1 MSKKEQ
7 IITAAT
13 QLFSEKGFD
22 KTSMNEICE
31 AAEVSKGLVYHHF
44 KSKDEILKEI
54 FEQTTEQMMRMTPSN
69 EGATPNE
76 RIVALLET
84 FFTQLESDKQLFKLN
99 MNMMFQASTK
109 ELLSS
114 LLKQRAS
121 GLLDSVTSVFD
132 QMDAGQSRIR
142 SYLFIAELDGIAMDY
157 LNVYEDYPLEEIK
170 QYLIT
175 KYKNSK

>member
-7 IITAAT
+7 VIAAAT

-31 AAEVSKGLVYHHF
+31 AAQVSKGLVYHHF

-54 FEQTTEQMMRMTPSN
+54 FEQTTEQMMQMTPSD
-69 EGATPNE
+69 EGVAPNE
-76 RIVALLET
+76 QIVSLLEA

-99 MNMMFQASTK
+99 MNVMFQASTK

-121 GLLDSVTSVFD
+121 GLLDSVILMFN
-132 QMDAGQSRIR
+132 QIDAEQSRMR

-157 LNVYEDYPLEEIK
+157 LNVYEDYPLQEIK
-170 QYLIT
+170 HYLIT